1 MHLIPSIP
9 KPADPKAKLKSAR
22 KPADMLQCPRC
33 AGREVTP
40 TVLGAMLVA
49 GKLKGG
55 TTQYICTGC
64 MLKGERVVVTSY
76 QKA

>member
-1 MHLIPSIP
+1 MLHLIPP
-9 KPADPKAKLKSAR
+9 VEKPADPKARIKRAP

-33 AGREVTP
+33 AAREVTP

-55 TTQYICTGC
+55 TTQYICTCC
-64 MLKGERVVVTSY
+64 MLKGERVVV
-76 QKA
+76 A